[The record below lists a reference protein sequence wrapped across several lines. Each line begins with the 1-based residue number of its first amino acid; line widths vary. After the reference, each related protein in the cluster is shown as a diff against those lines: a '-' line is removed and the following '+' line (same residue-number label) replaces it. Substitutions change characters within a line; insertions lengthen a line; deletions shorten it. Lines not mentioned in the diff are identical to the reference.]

1 MAYENN
7 LLKMLKEVISARNSE
22 VDLKTRL
29 DTIDNKFKIVND
41 KTLLPVLGAVG
52 FVYLVKQHID
62 YNNKSVLLSWDSG
75 GNKYTVLNIDCSIND
90 TITSLNTLWSSQ
102 KIQDE
107 LNKKLSKDNDVLD
120 LGSF

>member
-29 DTIDNKFKIVND
+29 DTIDNKLKIVND
-41 KTLLPVLGAVG
+41 KTLLPVMGAIG
-52 FVYLVKQHID
+52 FIYLVKQHSD

-75 GNKYTVLNIDCSIND
+75 GNKYVVLNVDATIND
-90 TITSLNTLWSSQ
+90 TITSLDTLWSSS
-102 KIQDE
+102 KIKAE
-107 LNKKLSKDNDVLD
+107 LDKKLSKDNDVLD

>member
-29 DTIDNKFKIVND
+29 DTIDNKLKIVND
-41 KTLLPVLGAVG
+41 KTLLPVMGSVG
-52 FVYLVKQHID
+52 FIYLVKQHSD

-75 GNKYTVLNIDCSIND
+75 GNKYTVLNVDCTIND
-90 TITSLNTLWSSQ
+90 TITSLDTLWSSK

-107 LNKKLSKDNDVLD
+107 LDKKLSKDNDVLD
-120 LGSF
+120 LGQY